1 MRERYEAA
9 MPRLPRPGAHE
20 ALLDAARDEF
30 SRRGV
35 DRARVEDIARR
46 AGISKGAFYLH
57 FRTKEEAFRE
67 ILQRFLG
74 ALQDHALR
82 RQEVEDRIAREEA
95 GARGASTSLRLDA
108 ECAIDLDL
116 LELLWR
122 NRQILAAV
130 DGAGAG
136 ANDDLVGDFRRRMRA
151 LVSRRIVQR
160 QAAGQLRADLDPE
173 VVADVVLGTH
183 EGLVRRMID
192 MSAKPDLAAWARS
205 LLVLLYEGMIARPG
219 AQGRPRSAAPRA
231 VPRPRRSSAR
241 P

>member
-1 MRERYEAA
+1 MAR
-9 MPRLPRPGAHE
+9 MPRPSRPGVRE

-30 SRRGV
+30 SRHGV
-35 DRARVEDIARR
+35 DRARVEDVARR

-57 FRTKEEAFRE
+57 FRTKEDAFRE

-74 ALQDHALR
+74 ALHDHALR
-82 RQEVEDRIAREEA
+82 RQEVEDRIARDEA
-95 GARGASTSLRLDA
+95 GPGGPSLARRLDA
-108 ECAIDLDL
+108 ECAIDADL

-130 DGAGAG
+130 DGASA
-136 ANDDLVGDFRRRMRA
+136 AEDLVADFRLGMRA

-183 EGLVRRMID
+183 EGLARRMAS
-192 MSAKPDLAAWARS
+192 MKAKPDLAAWVRS
-205 LLVLLYEGMIARPG
+205 LLVLLYEGMLARPR
-219 AQGRPRSAAPRA
+219 AKTRSPAAAERAAPG
-231 VPRPRRSSAR
+231 RRRLPDPAR
-241 P
+241 